1 MLIWTYVHNTSHY
14 FKQATGVMHDMR
26 FFDYQYIRFIYNPIA
41 QTFMQNSHWKDPEW
55 TSVGTCEKGLE
66 RGTHQERSMVFGQN
80 LIDVEEKTV
89 GQLLVQEVLHPF
101 YIFQVFSMAL
111 WISDEYYY
119 YAACIFVIS
128 TASVITELVETKK
141 TMRRM
146 RNMSK
151 FTCNVKV
158 CRTGRCTLNSP

>member
-1 MLIWTYVHNTSHY
+1 MLN
-14 FKQATGVMHDMR
+14 DMR
-26 FFDYQYIRFIYNPIA
+26 YIDYQYIRFIFNPVT
-41 QTFMQNSHWKDPEW
+41 QTFMQNSSWKDPEW
-55 TSVGTCEKGLE
+55 STVANCE
-66 RGTHQERSMVFGQN
+66 RGLGRETHQERTMVFGQN
-80 LIDVEEKTV
+80 VIDVQEKTA

-111 WISDEYYY
+111 WFADDYYY

-128 TASVITELVETKK
+128 TVSVFTELIETKK

-151 FTCNVKV
+151 FTCNTRVF
-158 CRTGRCTLNSP
+158 RSGLCTYPRLVNRSKQRWLVPKY